1 MALKCPVGLD
11 PDQLRQEVR
20 SVYARVAQ
28 SPEGDF
34 HFHRGPE
41 YAAEQLDYD
50 ANELAELPPQATAS
64 FAGVGNP
71 LAIDRL
77 EPGQVVV
84 DIGSGSGMDL
94 LLAARRVGPEGKA
107 IGVDMTDEMLASARR
122 SAEAMG
128 ANQVELR
135 KGDLLDLP
143 LESDSVDVVISNG
156 VLNLSPDKIV
166 SFSEIARVLRPGG
179 RLLLADI
186 IMGVELDEAAR
197 SDIDLWAG

>member
-1 MALKCPVGLD
+1 LD